1 MNPTYDQIVEIM
13 RQTMDEV
20 SMAGHDLSLCIWE
33 LSPSI
38 KLTLEE
44 SLRGQFVELRHASG
58 GVRKFNG
65 IPIRDGVTDEA
76 TGIMLKQ
83 VWQKPAE

>member
-1 MNPTYDQIVEIM
+1 MILTYDQIVEIM
-13 RQTMDEV
+13 RRAMDEV
-20 SMAGHDLSLCIWE
+20 SMAGHDLGLCIWE

-44 SLRGQFVELRHASG
+44 SLRGQYVELRHATG
-58 GVRKFNG
+58 GVRAFNG

-76 TGIMLKQ
+76 TGILLKM
-83 VWQKPAE
+83 VNLNPVE